1 MVMQAIRTTVRE
13 LDPSLALHRMRTA
26 DAVVHDSVARPRFTT
41 ALLTIFAIIGLVLGA
56 TGIYGVLAY
65 TVARRT
71 QEIGIRRA
79 LGAQPSRLVKQ
90 IVTSGMWPVAVGLTV
105 GLLASYWATQFWSA
119 QLFRVS
125 RADPF
130 VYLERDGVRH

>member
-1 MVMQAIRTTVRE
+1 
-13 LDPSLALHRMRTA
+13 
-26 DAVVHDSVARPRFTT
+26 VARPRFTT

-130 VYLERDGVRH
+130 IYFGVAIGVALVALAATIVPVRRALRVSPLVAVRSE